1 LRSAPIRPERS
12 FSVNAQAQAFVMTP
26 SGLKGP
32 DKITGAVL
40 PKASR
45 RLVRGG
51 QCRRDLFIVKAR
63 GVELLDHAGAAT

>member
-1 LRSAPIRPERS
+1 
-12 FSVNAQAQAFVMTP
+12 MTP

-40 PKASR
+40 PKARR

-63 GVELLDHAGAAT
+63 GVELFDHAGAAT